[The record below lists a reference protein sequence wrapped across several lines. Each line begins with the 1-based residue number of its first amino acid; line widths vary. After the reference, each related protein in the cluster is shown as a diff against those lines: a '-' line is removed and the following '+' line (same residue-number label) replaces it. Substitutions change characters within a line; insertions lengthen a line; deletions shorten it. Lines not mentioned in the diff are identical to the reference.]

1 LLKQEVRIGILYL
14 LIEYININFCRQYH
28 GPCLNVYET
37 KAEENERMLRP
48 LPTERSAW
56 IIVWRNGV
64 KCGRSRK
71 AVKMATAGGYK
82 NICQHKLSA
91 GRKGSGQAVEA
102 SIEHLNLVTVKRRLF
117 LQKRHL
123 FLLS

>member
-1 LLKQEVRIGILYL
+1 
-14 LIEYININFCRQYH
+14 
-28 GPCLNVYET
+28 LNVYET

-82 NICQHKLSA
+82 NICQQTFC
-91 GRKGSGQAVEA
+91 R
-102 SIEHLNLVTVKRRLF
+102 
-117 LQKRHL
+117 QKRL
-123 FLLS
+123 RPGGGSLN